1 MHVLDLLASC
11 TLCFSWWKNRGSLSI
26 SFLLIFSLHIYI
38 YIYIYI
44 YIAHNLFVFDYSLWS
59 IARWF
64 IWTGTSRYLTT

>member
-38 YIYIYI
+38 YI
-44 YIAHNLFVFDYSLWS
+44 AHNLFVFDYSLLS
-59 IARWF
+59 IARWY